1 MGEVFAGQTDSWNE
15 WMTEWLHGCTQALG
29 VETEEDIHKLSTYF
43 MHLRERQVAASGN
56 DSEEKVGWP
65 SRDSHS

>member
-1 MGEVFAGQTDSWNE
+1 
-15 WMTEWLHGCTQALG
+15 MTEWLHGCTQALG

-43 MHLRERQVAASGN
+43 MHLRERQVAPSGN